1 MAEKIEILNGDDRL
15 HALKTLRRAIKGAS
29 GASRTHLAS
38 VLRSLNPD
46 AARSRAFKG
55 ASSMTKST
63 KKAAHHG
70 AARKH
75 HPRRNN
81 PTTGGA
87 TYQLRRIG
95 AEAKAKVSAAG
106 RKAVSNFKS
115 LDLTG
120 ILTEGA
126 GVGLGLVGASI
137 VAKQADRFL
146 PASLPAV
153 VKSALATAVVGGL
166 AVAMGGSRG
175 FTRYVAVGAIGE
187 FIQSAARTYLPA
199 GLMAGTDATD
209 SATDTAAGY
218 WDTTTGQWIPYGQQ
232 MAGIIYDPAYGI
244 PTTDDR
250 PVSI

>member
-1 MAEKIEILNGDDRL
+1 MSNKVEILNGDDR
-15 HALKTLRRAIKGAS
+15 ALALRRLSAAAGKAPS
-29 GASRTHLAS
+29 AAERKHLLS

-55 ASSMTKST
+55 ASSMAKST
-63 KKAAHHG
+63 KKAAHHK
-70 AARKH
+70 AAKK
-75 HPRRNN
+75 HPRKNN

-87 TYQLRRIG
+87 TYQLHQVG
-95 AEAKAKVSAAG
+95 TKAKAKVSAAG
-106 RKAVSNFKS
+106 RRAVSNFKGM
-115 LDLTG
+115 DLTG

-126 GVGLGLVGASI
+126 GVGLGLVGTNI
-137 VAKQADRFL
+137 IAKQADKFL
-146 PASLPAV
+146 PASFPAL

-166 AVAMGGSRG
+166 AVAMGGTRG

-187 FIQSAARTYLPA
+187 FIQSTARTYLPA

-209 SATDTAAGY
+209 TAAGY
-218 WDTTTGQWIPYGQQ
+218 WDANTGQWIPYGQQ

>member
-1 MAEKIEILNGDDRL
+1 MADQIEILNGDDRA
-15 HALKTLRRAIKGAS
+15 HALRTLKRAIKGAS
-29 GASRTHLAS
+29 GASRAHLAS

-55 ASSMTKST
+55 ASSMAKST
-63 KKAAHHG
+63 KKAAHHK
-70 AARKH
+70 AAKKH
-75 HPRRNN
+75 HPRKNN

-87 TYQLRRIG
+87 TYQLRQVG
-95 AEAKAKVSAAG
+95 ATAKAKVSAAG
-106 RKAVSNFKS
+106 RRAVSNFKGM
-115 LDLTG
+115 DIAG

-126 GVGLGLVGASI
+126 GVGLGLVGTNI
-137 VAKQADRFL
+137 IAKQADKFL
-146 PASLPAV
+146 PASFPAL

-166 AVAMGGSRG
+166 AVAMGGTRG

-187 FIQSAARTYLPA
+187 FIQSTARTYLPA

-209 SATDTAAGY
+209 TAAGY
-218 WDTTTGQWIPYGQQ
+218 WDPTTGQWVPYGQQ

-244 PTTDDR
+244 PATDDR

>member
-1 MAEKIEILNGDDRL
+1 MAEQIEILNGDDRA
-15 HALKTLRRAIKGAS
+15 HALRTLNKAIRGAS
-29 GASRTHLAS
+29 GASRKHLLS

-55 ASSMTKST
+55 ASSMAKST
-63 KKAAHHG
+63 KKAAHHK
-70 AARKH
+70 AAKKH
-75 HPRRNN
+75 PTKHN
-81 PTTGGA
+81 PTTTAGGA
-87 TYQLRRIG
+87 TYQLRQVG
-95 AEAKAKVSAAG
+95 TKAKAKVSAAG
-106 RKAVSNFKS
+106 RRAVSNFKG

-126 GVGLGLVGASI
+126 GVGLGLVGTNI
-137 VAKQADRFL
+137 IAKQADKFL
-146 PASLPAV
+146 PASFPAL

-187 FIQSAARTYLPA
+187 FIQSTARTYLPA

-209 SATDTAAGY
+209 TAAGY
-218 WDTTTGQWIPYGQQ
+218 WDPNTGQWIPYGQQ
-232 MAGIIYDPAYGI
+232 MAGIIYDPAYGV
-244 PTTDDR
+244 PSTEDR